1 MYADRAIATEATTKP
16 WVKTWYAKG
25 RALFELGREDEAIV
39 TLTTATEKQSGAEG
53 ALFAHQVLA
62 QIHEM
67 RGNDDLY
74 KFHNEAGATEITA
87 NK

>member
-1 MYADRAIATEATTKP
+1 
-16 WVKTWYAKG
+16 
-25 RALFELGREDEAIV
+25 V

-53 ALFAHQVLA
+53 ALLAHQVLA
-62 QIHEM
+62 QIYEM